1 MTEMQFLSWILTFP
15 PEFSLSHSITSPW
28 SFPVAQDK
36 LSAGLER
43 AESQGAVRGKVDTWV
58 PAQLFPVTAS
68 WWTPKKTSTLHVLR
82 SLVWRLWMKPSHSPN
97 RILAYFVWALLCLFV
112 FYLSAVHLYST
123 GYSWDSFSHFKIV
136 IILCPLL
143 VDSKGWFL

>member
-15 PEFSLSHSITSPW
+15 PEFILSHSITSPW
-28 SFPVAQDK
+28 SFPVGQDK

-58 PAQLFPVTAS
+58 PVTAS

-136 IILCPLL
+136 IKLCPLL